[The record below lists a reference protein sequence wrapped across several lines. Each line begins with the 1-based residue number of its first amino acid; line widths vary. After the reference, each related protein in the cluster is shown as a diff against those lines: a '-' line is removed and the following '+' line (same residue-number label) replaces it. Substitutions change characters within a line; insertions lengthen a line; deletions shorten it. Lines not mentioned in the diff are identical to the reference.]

1 MYGEFMPRCTRC
13 ADSAPPRVE
22 CPTLLDFLTEALR
35 NFRHTG
41 SVWPSS
47 PILAKAMTSSIARID
62 GPRRVLEVGPGTG
75 PFTKVILKKLRAG
88 DHFELVEINA
98 AFCRKLE
105 KELLAPFRARHPAV
119 TVKLHCAPIEEAKL
133 EGPFDVIVC
142 GLPFNNFPPKLMRQ
156 IFRRMFANLRDGG
169 EIVYFEYAGVRAM
182 KGPVL
187 DKDGRARL
195 KRIDQIGQSLRRKH
209 DGEKELILGNFPP
222 AITYR
227 LKGTQSASGKP
238 SSASTT
244 SSTKAKSS
252 ARATRTAAKSSR

>member
-1 MYGEFMPRCTRC
+1 MYGEI
-13 ADSAPPRVE
+13 ASASVRRVVS
-22 CPTLLDFLTEALR
+22 TASAGRVSALLDFLTEALR

-47 PILAKAMTSSIARID
+47 PILAKAMTSSITRIE

-98 AFCRKLE
+98 AFCKKLE
-105 KELLAPFRARHPAV
+105 KEILAPFRARHPSV
-119 TVKLHCAPIEEAKL
+119 TVKLHCAPIEDAKL

-156 IFRRMFANLRDGG
+156 IFRRMFANLKDAG
-169 EIVYFEYAGVRAM
+169 ELVYFEYAGVRAM
-182 KGPVL
+182 KSPVM

-195 KRIDQIGQSLRRKH
+195 KRIDQIGKSLRRNH
-209 DGEKELILGNFPP
+209 DGEKDLVLGNFPP

-227 LKGTQSASGKP
+227 LKSSNSARVKAPVSASAK
-238 SSASTT
+238 S
-244 SSTKAKSS
+244 KSS
-252 ARATRTAAKSSR
+252 ARAPRAVAKSR